1 MDPLKEKIETLETGV
16 AQYRDGGLKEADFR
30 KLRLANGI
38 SESRNGAYGFRLH
51 IPLGAV
57 LPADFFCLVEAAERF
72 GDGALRILPRQG
84 IEFLGI
90 PLGRLVALYRFLAKR
105 MPHILPDDASALESA
120 QCCPRSG
127 LCQYQAFDIREWI
140 GKEKEKE
147 KWTDTAGSPGAAKVP
162 RLAVSGCGNDCGLA
176 TLSDLGLIASMK
188 AGKQGFRVYTHPR
201 PGVPRPRSHK
211 LYDWVPGESVSNLI
225 RSIEAVH
232 ADLGGGQDGHWG
244 GVSALAESI
253 GLGKFRAL
261 VESRLGKEAG
271 ELVAPVEPAGH
282 PQPRASVCLPPQEDW
297 IFSKFQVCRQIQ
309 DEMFT
314 LGITPPLGILEREN
328 LRKLVDTLVELPSVS
343 IRLGVRRDMYL
354 GDIPGPRLSWMV
366 KSLLPT
372 GMLGKTEGLSH
383 VLTCPGPESCSAAL
397 CNAPGLTKSLVE
409 EIKSDEALSKLR
421 NIPISVDGCPTNCSR
436 HLSAAI
442 GFSGSLRYLLG
453 KPAPCYDVWLGGTV
467 REGRTRPALHIGKL
481 LAIQVIPW
489 LKEFMGPVTEGG
501 EAFLE
506 YVHEKGGLQRAAE
519 LIRRYTAEA
528 ARSGVNYN
536 VFIDIGMAAPFSPS
550 YSVKSRAEGY
560 NRDPAAHH
568 LERANALRRRLP
580 ELKGEMEREAILAA
594 VFRESCLALAQ
605 ILGIGAGPAQN
616 DVPMEALEQALA
628 RAGTEP
634 AAEGLSILDAAQ
646 RNGKNLEPYRK
657 EILFL
662 NYHVE
667 KLFQS
672 ARPGRLKDA

>member
-38 SESRNGAYGFRLH
+38 SGSRNGTYGLRLH
-51 IPLGAV
+51 IPLGAI
-57 LPADFFCLVEAAERF
+57 LPADFFSLVEAAERF
-72 GDGALRILPRQG
+72 GDGGIRIFPRQG
-84 IEFLGI
+84 IEFLGV

-105 MPHILPDDASALESA
+105 MPHVLPEEATSLEGA

-127 LCQYQAFDIREWI
+127 LCQYQAFDIRDWI
-140 GKEKEKE
+140 AKEKGKAPEDSSGTGRGPK
-147 KWTDTAGSPGAAKVP
+147 
-162 RLAVSGCGNDCGLA
+162 LAISGCGNDCGLA
-176 TLSDLGLIASMK
+176 TLSDLGLIASLK
-188 AGKQGFRVYTHPR
+188 EGREGFRVYTHPR
-201 PGVPRPRSHK
+201 PGVPRPRSLK
-211 LYDWVPGESVSNLI
+211 LYDWVPSESVSNLI
-225 RSIEAVH
+225 HCIETIH
-232 ADLGGGQDGHWG
+232 AELDGGQDSLSG

-271 ELVAPVEPAGH
+271 EFVAPVEPGGPA
-282 PQPRASVCLPPQEDW
+282 QPRKTACLPPPDEW
-297 IFSKFQVCRQIQ
+297 VFSKFQVCRQNQ
-309 DEMFT
+309 DEMFS

-343 IRLGVRRDMYL
+343 IRIGVRRDMYL
-354 GDIPGPRLSWMV
+354 GDIPGPRLSWVV

-397 CNAPGLTKSLVE
+397 CNAPGLTKSLIE
-409 EIKSDEALSKLR
+409 EIKTDEGLSKLR
-421 NIPISVDGCPTNCSR
+421 NIPISVGGCPTNCSR

-467 REGRTRPALHIGKL
+467 REGHTRPALHIGKL

-489 LKEFMGPVTEGG
+489 LKEFMGPVVEGG
-501 EAFLE
+501 DAFLE
-506 YVHEKGGLQRAAE
+506 YVHEKGGLQRGAE
-519 LIRRYTAEA
+519 LVRRFTAEA
-528 ARSGVNYN
+528 ARSGISYN
-536 VFIDIGMAAPFSPS
+536 VFIDIGMAAPFSPA

-560 NRDPAAHH
+560 RRDPATHH

-580 ELKGEMEREAILAA
+580 ELTGELEREAVLAA
-594 VFRESCLALAQ
+594 VFRESCLALAH
-605 ILGIGAGPAQN
+605 ILGIGGGTAQN
-616 DVPMEALEQALA
+616 EVPIEALERALA
-628 RAGTEP
+628 SAGTEP

-672 ARPGRLKDA
+672 ARPGRIKDA